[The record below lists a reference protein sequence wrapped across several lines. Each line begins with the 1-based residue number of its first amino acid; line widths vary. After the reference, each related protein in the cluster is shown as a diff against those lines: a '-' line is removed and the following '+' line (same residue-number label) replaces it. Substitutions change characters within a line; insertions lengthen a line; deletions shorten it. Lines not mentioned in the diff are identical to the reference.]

1 MALSEYEEGTKR
13 EMADTYYFSGEK
25 VIDRH
30 DARLYETAQIAQ
42 GIAGGFDAVTD
53 DHIAQ
58 YRELGFLSIENAF
71 TPHEMQDAITGLRH
85 LIDGGNP
92 DFKGVEFEV
101 AVREILPTLTSDER
115 QDSVRKIMYF
125 AKFEPRLDA
134 IAHHPKLVALAARLL
149 EASVEKTVMFQ
160 DMALL
165 KPPRLGSE
173 KPWHQDKAY
182 FNVDTREPIVG
193 VWIALDEATV
203 ANGCMH
209 LLPQLKLQPVPHF
222 LRRDWQICDTET
234 LATGCI
240 AAPLK
245 PGGVLLFDGFLAHGT
260 PHNTTESRRR
270 ALQFHYQSNR
280 YARIDDAARMAIY
293 GGEGKEVRC

>member
-1 MALSEYEEGTKR
+1 MAETLQ
-13 EMADTYYFSGEK
+13 FSGED
-25 VIDRH
+25 VIERH

-42 GIAGGFDAVTD
+42 GIAGGFDAITD
-53 DHIAQ
+53 RHIAQ
-58 YRELGFLSIENAF
+58 YRELGFLSIEDAF
-71 TPHEMQDAITGLRH
+71 TPEEVQGALAGLRH
-85 LIDGGNP
+85 LINGGNP
-92 DFKGVEFEV
+92 DFKTVEFEV
-101 AVREILPTLTSDER
+101 AARDVLATLTSDER
-115 QDSVRKIMYF
+115 EDAVRKIMHF
-125 AKFEPRLDA
+125 SKFEPRLDA
-134 IAHHPKLVALAARLL
+134 IAHHPKLVSLAARLL
-149 EASVEKTVMFQ
+149 DASIEKTVMFQ

-209 LLPQLKLQPVPHF
+209 LLPQLKLQPIPHF

-245 PGGVLLFDGFLAHGT
+245 PGGVLLFDGLLAHGT
-260 PHNTTESRRR
+260 PHNITDSRRR

-280 YARIDDAARMAIY
+280 FTKIDDEARMAIY
-293 GGEGKEVRC
+293 GGEGKQVRC